1 MMRMEQE
8 ITEIHG
14 VFMDLATLVSLKG
27 DELNRME
34 DHVNG
39 DNFHMPIEL
48 QESKPFLSSP
58 HYQNGRDKRKNRNC
72 SSRKESAGKAQK
84 KVHPPGPSCPPSG
97 FHCCR

>member
-1 MMRMEQE
+1 MRMEQE
-8 ITEIHG
+8 ILEIHG

-72 SSRKESAGKAQK
+72 SRG
-84 KVHPPGPSCPPSG
+84 C
-97 FHCCR
+97 F

>member
-1 MMRMEQE
+1 MRMEQE
-8 ITEIHG
+8 IIEIHG

-72 SSRKESAGKAQK
+72 SNRKKSAEKAQK
-84 KVHPPGPSCPPSG
+84 KVHPPGPSYPPSG